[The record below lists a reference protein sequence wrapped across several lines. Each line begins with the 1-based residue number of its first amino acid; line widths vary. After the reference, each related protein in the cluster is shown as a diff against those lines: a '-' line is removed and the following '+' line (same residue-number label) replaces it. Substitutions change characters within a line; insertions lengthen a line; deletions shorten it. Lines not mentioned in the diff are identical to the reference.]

1 MVRTTK
7 NLFPRIILIK
17 GIMVVFGIIQ
27 KKESR
32 LSNRIILQIEAKPSG
47 KSMSVLLVPL
57 EDL

>member
-1 MVRTTK
+1 M
-7 NLFPRIILIK
+7 FPRIILIK